1 MITLK
6 TPLGQ
11 VNGIGPR
18 FLTRLHKLKLLTV
31 GDLLYHFPT
40 RYEDWSEIVPIA
52 DLKPG
57 DMKTI
62 QAAVQKIKMSRA
74 WRKRMF
80 VIEALLGDASGTIP
94 AVWFNQTYIK
104 NTLKPGVIANFS
116 GKATIRK
123 NKLYLSNPAY
133 EVVSRNGGEVS
144 YDTNDI
150 IHTDTKHTGRL
161 VPIYPETRGLTSRGL
176 RYLIQPLL
184 EALEPL
190 PEFLPEEVLKE
201 YNFPE
206 INKALRSIHFPTKLD
221 DSRRARN
228 RFAFEELFLL
238 QLRVLREKLALA
250 KEKAYP
256 IKTNNELVKTLINKL
271 PFKLTAS
278 QEKTLDEILRDIRR
292 DQPMNRLL
300 QGDVGSGKT
309 IVAGIAAYLT
319 AEEGCQ
325 VAFMAPTEILAR
337 QHYATLKKF
346 FPEFSRGLGL
356 LTSKEAR
363 VYHGD
368 GLEEEIKKST
378 LIKES
383 IAGKIKIV
391 IGTHALI
398 QKNVRFSDLALV
410 IIDEQHRFGVRQRQ
424 ALARVSPH
432 MSAAGQRKS
441 APVPHFLSMSA
452 TPIPRTLMMT
462 VFGDLDLSLITE
474 LPGGRKNILTKIVA
488 PENRDKAYA
497 FIRGQVRKGRQ
508 GFVIC
513 PRIEPQINA
522 DEAQISTDIGANQR
536 SHLRKSAL
544 LWETKAVKEEYE
556 KLKNKVF
563 PDLRVGM
570 IHGKMKSAEKNEI
583 MAAFSRGDIDLI
595 VSTSVVEV
603 GVDVP
608 NATIMMIEDADR
620 FGLAQIYQF
629 RGRVGRGE
637 HQSFCFLFTESQSAE
652 TKKRLESILTAK
664 NGFELAEKDLTIRG
678 PGEFLGEEQSGMPDI
693 AMKALQNPEIVQ
705 AARQAAEKCLEK
717 NSDLESYPILRE
729 RLNEFREEIHLE

>member
-1 MITLK
+1 MIAAQ
-6 TPLGQ
+6 TPLEQIKG
-11 VNGIGPR
+11 VGPR
-18 FLTRLHKLKLLTV
+18 FLTRLHKLGLNTV
-31 GDLLYHFPT
+31 RDLLYHFPS

-62 QAAVQKIKMSRA
+62 QADVRKIKMNRA
-74 WRKRMF
+74 WHKRMF

-116 GKATIRK
+116 GKAALRK
-123 NKLYLSNPAY
+123 DKLYLSSPAY
-133 EVVSRNGGEVS
+133 EVVSRGGTAF
-144 YDTNDI
+144 YDDADNV
-150 IHTDTKHTGRL
+150 IHADTKHTGRL

-176 RYLIQPLL
+176 RYLVQPLL
-184 EALEPL
+184 DELEQL
-190 PEFLPEEVLKE
+190 PEFLPEEVLEE
-201 YNFPE
+201 YSFPE
-206 INKALRSIHFPTKLD
+206 INEAINTIHFPKTLD
-221 DSRRARN
+221 EAKGARN
-228 RFAFEELFLL
+228 RFSFEELFLL
-238 QLRVLREKLALA
+238 QLKVLREKLALA
-250 KEKAYP
+250 KEKAHP
-256 IKTNNELVKTLINKL
+256 VKSDNKFVGKLITGL
-271 PFKLTAS
+271 PFKLTDS
-278 QEKTLDEILRDIRR
+278 QEKTLNEILRDIGRGS
-292 DQPMNRLL
+292 PMNRLL

-309 IVAGIAAYLT
+309 IVAGIAAYLA
-319 AEEGCQ
+319 AEECYQ

-368 GLEEEIKKST
+368 DLEEEIKKPA
-378 LIKES
+378 LINETS
-383 IAGKIKIV
+383 AGRIKIV
-391 IGTHALI
+391 VGTHALI
-398 QKNVRFSDLALV
+398 QKNIRFSDLALV
-410 IIDEQHRFGVRQRQ
+410 IIDEQHRFGVRQRAELQ
-424 ALARVSPH
+424 KANGEKL
-432 MSAAGQRKS
+432 
-441 APVPHFLSMSA
+441 VPHLLSMSA

-474 LPGGRKNILTKIVA
+474 LPSGRKSIVTKIVA

-513 PRIEPQINA
+513 PRIEKTTTDDKQTNDYRRQTINTSW
-522 DEAQISTDIGANQR
+522 DEI
-536 SHLRKSAL
+536 
-544 LWETKAVKEEYE
+544 KAVKDEYE

-570 IHGKMKSAEKNEI
+570 IHGKLKSAEKNET
-583 MAAFSRGDIDLI
+583 MAGFVRGDIDLI

-637 HQSFCFLFTESQSAE
+637 HQSFCFLFTESRSAE

-664 NGFELAEKDLTIRG
+664 NGFELAERDLTIRG

-693 AMKALQNPEIVQ
+693 AMKALQNPEMVQ
-705 AARQAAEKCLEK
+705 AARTAAESCLK
-717 NSDLESYPILRE
+717 KDASLTNSTALRE
-729 RLNEFREEIHLE
+729 KLAEFKERVHLE